1 MLQLLEAITAADVA
15 TLKAGVAN
23 LLKNGKNRIII
34 ELTDQA
40 DIPNEFIKELAA
52 LDLISRELAGRIVLV
67 NLSAPVASKV
77 ANFSNPPQLVALKTA
92 ADAVEVFK
100 KLAAA
105 KAAAPAIAAAA
116 AAPAKPAAP
125 AAAAPAPAK
134 PAAPAAAAAA
144 APAKPGAPATAAKPG
159 APAKPGASD
168 KMVVGSGGAKPGK
181 QPPAPV
187 APPVEEPPQSEEE
200 MTQSRERF
208 RMREINELGPLR
220 QRITL
225 LEDEN
230 TQLRT
235 TLKTMMLERRIPVDE
250 AGFTT
255 KIAELEKR
263 VESLLEKIG

>member
-116 AAPAKPAAP
+116 A
-125 AAAAPAPAK
+125 APAK